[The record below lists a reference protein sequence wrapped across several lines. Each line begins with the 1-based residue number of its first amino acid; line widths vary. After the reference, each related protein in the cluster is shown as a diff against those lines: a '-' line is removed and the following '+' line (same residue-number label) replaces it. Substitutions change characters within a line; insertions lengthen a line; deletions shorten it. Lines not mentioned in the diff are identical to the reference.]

1 MTYTELFKYKHK
13 TYGWIARNNGMMG
26 TDVFQYFNTFTNLY
40 EFTKAG
46 GKPKRDWQNS
56 EYPSMPAARWDL

>member
-26 TDVFQYFNTFTNLY
+26 TDVFQYFNTVTNLY
-40 EFTKAG
+40 EFTKEEILTHSQ
-46 GKPKRDWQNS
+46 DWIQLKYNDQ
-56 EYPSMPAARWDL
+56 E